1 MISPARRLSARSA
14 FPSYFRSSQP
24 LLSASFRSVART
36 WSANTFSAPAR
47 SPADI
52 FAGMD
57 ASAGMDVSRCFV
69 KNSSGVVRG
78 PATHATAAQAIAMN
92 SCFFMFDLSVSE
104 R

>member
-14 FPSYFRSSQP
+14 LPSYFRSSQS
-24 LLSASFRSVART
+24 LLSASFRNVART

-47 SPADI
+47 SPAAI

-57 ASAGMDVSRCFV
+57 DSAGMDVSRCFV

-78 PATHATAAQAIAMN
+78 PAAHTAATQANTMN
-92 SCFFMFDLSVSE
+92 NCFFMMILSF
-104 R
+104 